1 VVSQLAVDQHRK
13 AVRFVQ
19 VDEDAQLDRL
29 SSDGASNEAA
39 IHTLRSDSPDPEAA
53 LATASA
59 KGEVEKALA
68 KAIGELAVEDRLLV
82 KLYYFDGLKLREAGA
97 VLGVHEATASR
108 RLVKIQRD
116 IREVTSNSL
125 AKDHGWKPAEIDAAF
140 AEADALL
147 NIDVEG
153 MLKGAQ
159 EEAADKRAVP
169 KF

>member
-1 VVSQLAVDQHRK
+1 
-13 AVRFVQ
+13 
-19 VDEDAQLDRL
+19 
-29 SSDGASNEAA
+29 
-39 IHTLRSDSPDPEAA
+39 
-53 LATASA
+53 
-59 KGEVEKALA
+59 
-68 KAIGELAVEDRLLV
+68 
-82 KLYYFDGLKLREAGA
+82 
-97 VLGVHEATASR
+97 
-108 RLVKIQRD
+108 
-116 IREVTSNSL
+116 VTSNSL